1 MEFRIL
7 GPLEVSEG
15 DRLVRLSGAR
25 QKALLALLL
34 LHANEVVSSD
44 RLIDELW
51 GEESP
56 ERGPNAL
63 QARVSKLRKALG
75 PVAGEILLTRAPGYL
90 LRVEAGALDVERF
103 ERLAGEGRRALARGD
118 AAGAAATLGAALAL
132 WRGRLWRISPTS
144 RSLRGRS
151 LVWRRPAFPASRSGS
166 RPISPLGC
174 TASLPA
180 SSRLWSRRILCVS
193 ASEAS

>member
-103 ERLAGEGRRALARGD
+103 ERVAGEGRRALARGD

-132 WRGRLWRISPTS
+132 WRGRLW
-144 RSLRGRS
+144 
-151 LVWRRPAFPASRSGS
+151 
-166 RPISPLGC
+166 PISP
-174 TASLPA
+174 
-180 SSRLWSRRILCVS
+180 
-193 ASEAS
+193 